1 VIEAGK
7 PYPPIYDLAFAR
19 AEQSLG
25 VRLDRRRVL
34 AVGDGVA
41 TDLAGAKTQQLDV
54 LFVADGVHAPEV
66 LDASGRID
74 PEALERLIGDCKPAF
89 VTRTLVW

>member
-7 PYPPIYDLAFAR
+7 PYPPIYDLSLER
-19 AEQSLG
+19 AEQAFGAS
-25 VRLDRRRVL
+25 LDRRRVL

-41 TDLAGAKTQQLDV
+41 TDLAGAGAQGLDV

-74 PEALERLIGDCKPAF
+74 PTALERLIGDCKPAF
-89 VTRTLVW
+89 VTRSLVW